1 MSVMKI
7 NNAFSQKRLMFL
19 LLRFLRRQKWAA
31 RVSYLRLNQR
41 IKFYSHFSNDLPI
54 VFGNAMPKSGSHI
67 LSQFLEGLS
76 LISPLVFTDIH
87 PIRIYTVEGRHR
99 SQEEILYDID
109 RLKNGDIGWGYLRA
123 SEANVKKFTAS
134 PMLVYFAYRDPR
146 DVIISHILYAMNIH
160 EGHRMRPY
168 YKSLSTMEKRI
179 ESTIAGVQSKDVSYP
194 DIRTDYERYLPWLE
208 QPEVFS
214 VRFED
219 IIYNREE
226 MLNKMLDHLENKG
239 VSFAV
244 DRKNAC
250 NILNETMAPS
260 RSPTFRSGT
269 SGSWREYFSE
279 ANKRLFKEV
288 AGDLLIRLGYEHS
301 NDW

>member
-1 MSVMKI
+1 MKI
-7 NNAFSQKRLMFL
+7 NNAISQKRLMFL
-19 LLRFLRRQKWAA
+19 FLRFLRRQKWAA
-31 RVSYLRLNQR
+31 RVSFLRLNQR
-41 IKFYSHFSNDLPI
+41 IKYYSHFSNDLPI

-87 PIRIYTVEGRHR
+87 PIRTYTVEGRHR

-123 SEANVKKFTAS
+123 SEGNVKTLTAS
-134 PMLVYFAYRDPR
+134 PILVYFAYRDPR

-160 EGHRMRPY
+160 EGHRMRKY
-168 YKSLSTMEKRI
+168 YQSLSTMDERI
-179 ESTIAGVQSKDVSYP
+179 ASTIAGVQSKDVSYP

-219 IIYNREE
+219 IIYNREK

>member
-41 IKFYSHFSNDLPI
+41 IKFYSHFSNGLPI

-123 SEANVKKFTAS
+123 SEENVKKFTAS

-168 YKSLSTMEKRI
+168 YQSLSTMEKRI